1 MLASIQVFAA
11 LCRVGLIPDLI
22 LRVFSVPDLSG
33 EVIWGL
39 CTQLHAGEAARLRLS
54 VRYFLVTI
62 CSIIISNVP
71 VQHRNVGGAN
81 ISVPDLKQCLP
92 SVREQRVRRVRMFLW
107 KARSLS

>member
-1 MLASIQVFAA
+1 MAPQKPRRIVKFDVLVEREVTLS
-11 LCRVGLIPDLI
+11 
-22 LRVFSVPDLSG
+22 DLSG

-81 ISVPDLKQCLP
+81 ISVPYLKQCLP